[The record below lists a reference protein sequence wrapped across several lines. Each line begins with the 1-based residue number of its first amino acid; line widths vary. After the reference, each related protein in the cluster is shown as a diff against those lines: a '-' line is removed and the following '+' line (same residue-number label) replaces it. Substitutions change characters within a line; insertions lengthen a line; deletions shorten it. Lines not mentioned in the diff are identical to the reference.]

1 MATDPY
7 KYLGRPSLVM
17 TGIDTT
23 LEVSIQHVQAQFPS
37 RAYCVISEWIWV
49 DFQASSLMVEGL
61 ALQGVT
67 PSILVAVNV
76 LHDSKDRFRSGRGIR
91 TSLLVRYE
99 RPGYFVTQNTVYV
112 MLGTGRR
119 VRLPYRG
126 EYLI

>member
-1 MATDPY
+1 MVTDPY

-17 TGIDTT
+17 SGVDTP
-23 LEVSIQHVQAQFPS
+23 LEVSIQDAQARFPN
-37 RAYCVISEWIWV
+37 RAHCVVSKWIWV
-49 DFQASSLMVEGL
+49 DFQGSPLMVEGL

-67 PSILVAVNV
+67 PSVLVAVNV
-76 LHDSKDRFRSGRGIR
+76 LHDSQDRFRAGRGIR

-99 RPGYFVTQNTVYV
+99 RPGYFVTRNTVYV